1 MYVGLLWDD
10 MVNKANRIIE
20 EKLHILV
27 TLSYY
32 FSEQKKNNI
41 STTKIKVRR
50 NLIIRYES
58 FRLRAPS
65 LLIFSYHIFT

>member
-20 EKLHILV
+20 EKLRILL

-32 FSEQKKNNI
+32 FSEQKRTIHQQQKL
-41 STTKIKVRR
+41 K
-50 NLIIRYES
+50 
-58 FRLRAPS
+58 
-65 LLIFSYHIFT
+65 